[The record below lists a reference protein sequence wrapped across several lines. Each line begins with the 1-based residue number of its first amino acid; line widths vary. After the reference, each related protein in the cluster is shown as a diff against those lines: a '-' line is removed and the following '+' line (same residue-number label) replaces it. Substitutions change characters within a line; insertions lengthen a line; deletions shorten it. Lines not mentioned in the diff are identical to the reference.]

1 MEVIFKPITIGNT
14 FSSNYIEYEKKNGD
28 EDKTLSIKE
37 CLVELRPYLS
47 STIIDFKAQGEW
59 KI

>member
-14 FSSNYIEYEKKNGD
+14 FSSNYIEYEKNGD
-28 EDKTLSIKE
+28 KDKTLSIKE

-47 STIIDFKAQGEW
+47 STIIDFKGQGEW